1 MDRPERAARQK
12 FQNLAK
18 RLLDYECIPTD
29 AANPDAPGPDLVSP
43 HAWIAVSAQNLTKA
57 GWNLT
62 EAQRQAREAGDTRP
76 TVVVNR
82 YEPRI
87 GPVDALA
94 VMSLHDLAV
103 LLGRAADAE
112 EVPAA

>member
-1 MDRPERAARQK
+1 MDRPERSARK
-12 FQNLAK
+12 TFQSLVLRILDFENL
-18 RLLDYECIPTD
+18 PVD
-29 AANPDAPGPDLVSP
+29 AADLDAPGPDLVNR
-43 HAWIAVSAQNLTKA
+43 HAWITVSAQNLTKA

-62 EAQRQAREAGDTRP
+62 EAQRQAREAGDARP

-82 YEPRI
+82 YEPQI

-112 EVPAA
+112 GVAA